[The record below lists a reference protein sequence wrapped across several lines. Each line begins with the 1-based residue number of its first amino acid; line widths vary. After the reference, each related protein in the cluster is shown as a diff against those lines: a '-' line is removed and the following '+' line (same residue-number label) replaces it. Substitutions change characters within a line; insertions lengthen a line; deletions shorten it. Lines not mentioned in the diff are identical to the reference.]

1 MCCDVSNKLAV
12 KSLPRICSVPSYSG
26 LPDCLIKIAKGGKWS
41 EASAK
46 NETWNFW
53 KDKTAQH
60 EGAIHSSLFFLLP
73 VFSRNPLSSFKILKE
88 SIESMFESLSF
99 NLSFHLDSL
108 GCISFIGISHF
119 SQVFSC
125 FFSRS
130 HARIASSLGIPVDT
144 APDPRLCTFIQV

>member
-26 LPDCLIKIAKGGKWS
+26 LPDCLIKIAKGGNWS

-60 EGAIHSSLFFLLP
+60 EGAIHSSLFVLLP

-108 GCISFIGISHF
+108 GWFISFIGI

-130 HARIASSLGIPVDT
+130 HARIASSLGIPVET